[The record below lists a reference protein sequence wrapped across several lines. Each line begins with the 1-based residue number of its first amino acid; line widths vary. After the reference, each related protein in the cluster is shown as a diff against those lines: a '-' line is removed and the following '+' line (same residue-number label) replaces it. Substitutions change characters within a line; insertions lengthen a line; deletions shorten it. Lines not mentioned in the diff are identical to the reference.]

1 MNVCHGIGDEDDLG
15 GSCEICLKIFK
26 YHLKGTESATPIS
39 MVPLNLFVAIVRR
52 NIVALICWEI
62 TFGLILRFVT
72 QAGGR
77 K

>member
-1 MNVCHGIGDEDDLG
+1 MKVCHGDEDDLG
-15 GSCEICLKIFK
+15 GSCEICLKTFK
-26 YHLKGTESATPIS
+26 YRIESATPIS
-39 MVPLNLFVAIVRR
+39 MVPISLSVAIVKR